1 MLTVEEGGAGC
12 QRLWSV
18 AGARSVSRYHPREC
32 QQKSSNRKQCK
43 RKAKQRAKKKAASER
58 LTPVWSPDST
68 KLLFQRFFRH
78 GKVDL
83 WTVNVDGSGLSK
95 LTRTQSL
102 AQYAWGT
109 APVGG
114 L

>member
-18 AGARSVSRYHPREC
+18 AGAGCVSRYHPREC
-32 QQKSSNRKQCK
+32 QQKISNRKQCK
-43 RKAKQRAKKKAASER
+43 WKAKQRAKKKAASER

-68 KLLFQRFFRH
+68 KLLFQRFSRH